1 MPPLSDLLLLFGA
14 ALLAGAL
21 NAVAGGGSF
30 FTVPTLVLLGV
41 NPVVANATS
50 TVALWPGAVASA
62 WAYRREVAA
71 VKQEA
76 LSLGVVSMVGGIL
89 GALLLVRTPGET
101 FLRLLPFLLLVAT
114 LLFTFGGRLRA
125 ALGAHAGGA
134 GGRRAALALQGLIAV
149 YGGYFGGGMGLMML
163 AGLALLGMT
172 DIHRMNG
179 LKVVLNSLINGLAV
193 VTFVLAG
200 VVDYRL
206 AVTMAVGAVVGGFAG
221 AALARTLDPRWVR
234 GFVIVVGWS
243 MTAYFF
249 LRTT

>member
-1 MPPLSDLLLLFGA
+1 
-14 ALLAGAL
+14 
-21 NAVAGGGSF
+21 
-30 FTVPTLVLLGV
+30 
-41 NPVVANATS
+41 
-50 TVALWPGAVASA
+50 
-62 WAYRREVAA
+62 
-71 VKQEA
+71 
-76 LSLGVVSMVGGIL
+76 
-89 GALLLVRTPGET
+89 
-101 FLRLLPFLLLVAT
+101 
-114 LLFTFGGRLRA
+114 
-125 ALGAHAGGA
+125 
-134 GGRRAALALQGLIAV
+134 V

-249 LRTT
+249 LRTA